1 MCRDTSEASLW
12 HANFGD
18 LAIELPKAV
27 CSRRAAFDHTVESA
41 AQAAYLGV
49 IPPPESN
56 TEAGRQRDRYHFNA
70 ARSLGIIASDLW
82 LGGPALW
89 TSSGLSYWS

>member
-1 MCRDTSEASLW
+1 VCRDTSEASLW

-18 LAIELPKAV
+18 LAIELPKSV
-27 CSRRAAFDHTVESA
+27 CSRRAALTKPSN
-41 AQAAYLGV
+41 QQLKRRTLGV

-70 ARSLGIIASDLW
+70 ARS
-82 LGGPALW
+82 
-89 TSSGLSYWS
+89 